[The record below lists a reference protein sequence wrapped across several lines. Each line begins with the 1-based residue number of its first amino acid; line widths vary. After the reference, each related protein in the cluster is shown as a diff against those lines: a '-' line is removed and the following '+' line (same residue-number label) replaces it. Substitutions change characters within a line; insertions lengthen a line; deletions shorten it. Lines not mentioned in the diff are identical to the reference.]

1 MPLVPGSAEGP
12 HLTGGPPL
20 LLAAERAVTVTRE
33 EHHQDVL
40 AGRHGP
46 AVVEL
51 RPCVIGTGKHAGQRG
66 VEVLLDR
73 HRVGELTRQMS
84 LRYLPLVDDVMARGR
99 RPDCEAVLRPDHR
112 GVQVELR
119 LPAVD
124 ADSRCA
130 APPVPGPAARPA
142 PGAVPPSR
150 IAPEPPFAT
159 SFATRPGPVPA
170 AAPFTTAVLP
180 PVPGVASP
188 WAVPTAG
195 PPAPPVRRGRRP
207 MVWAGVAVAG
217 ILMFASAVGHGQRP
231 DAPATVAAAARSTA
245 PSTVAAAPST
255 SPGAVTTGPAPATTA
270 AVAAGAAA
278 GVEADVPATRPAP
291 RTTTPRATA
300 ARTSFPAP
308 PPSSRRTS
316 PAPKA
321 EKEPDPSGC
330 DPNYSGCVPIAS
342 DVDCAGGS
350 GNGPRY
356 VRGPVRV
363 LGSDIYGLDANHD
376 GVGCET

>member
-66 VEVLLDR
+66 VEVLLDG

-124 ADSRCA
+124 ADSRRA
-130 APPVPGPAARPA
+130 APPAPGP
-142 PGAVPPSR
+142 
-150 IAPEPPFAT
+150 
-159 SFATRPGPVPA
+159 
-170 AAPFTTAVLP
+170 
-180 PVPGVASP
+180 
-188 WAVPTAG
+188 
-195 PPAPPVRRGRRP
+195 
-207 MVWAGVAVAG
+207 
-217 ILMFASAVGHGQRP
+217 
-231 DAPATVAAAARSTA
+231 A